1 MEDVFDLREF
11 VFTILRRWRMVV
23 IWALVG
29 CVLGGAYKL
38 VPGSLNILNGT
49 AQQEYDKAMETY
61 QNQADGI
68 NQQIELLQN
77 SLDRLDEYMEHS
89 ILMHIASS
97 EKPVA
102 NVSFYVDAE
111 QPTLTPEEAA
121 AGIQPPNY
129 TNRLVMAYA
138 QALERGELCRQLV
151 SGMTVFRSP
160 SI

>member
-77 SLDRLDEYMEHS
+77 SLEDRKS
-89 ILMHIASS
+89 
-97 EKPVA
+97 V
-102 NVSFYVDAE
+102 V
-111 QPTLTPEEAA
+111 
-121 AGIQPPNY
+121 
-129 TNRLVMAYA
+129 
-138 QALERGELCRQLV
+138 
-151 SGMTVFRSP
+151 
-160 SI
+160 